1 MVDEMVAL
9 KELVE
14 ETLEEFDRR
23 VLEDEGQ
30 MKLLES
36 EMEVQELIESN
47 EAQFLR
53 KLRERM
59 VVLFEGLL
67 DKEIVGI
74 EEKLDLTLDF
84 LEFALARIDERLE
97 EQRGE

>member
-1 MVDEMVAL
+1 MVAL
-9 KELVE
+9 KDLVE

-23 VLEDEGQ
+23 ILEDEGQ

-36 EMEVQELIESN
+36 EMEVQELIESD
-47 EAQFLR
+47 ETQFLR
-53 KLRERM
+53 HLRERM

-67 DKEIVGI
+67 DKKVVGI

-84 LEFALARIDERLE
+84 LEYALARIDERIE
-97 EQRGE
+97 EKSGG

>member
-97 EQRGE
+97 EKRGE

>member
-36 EMEVQELIESN
+36 EMEVQEFIESN